1 MRHRQAAAVSIA
13 VLLALVGVAAASA
26 SAASSAFTLT
36 SSAFKAG
43 ARIPARF
50 TCDGA
55 NAIVPLRWTGAP
67 KGTEASPS
75 SSTIP
80 MPRAETSSIASRG
93 ASPARLRASPGAL
106 PVEGANGAGRPGWT
120 GPCPPSGTHRYV
132 FRLYALKSKLPLK
145 AGADRAAFEAALKGR
160 VLGIAKLIGRYS
172 RG

>member
-1 MRHRQAAAVSIA
+1 MRHRQAAAVSILVVLA
-13 VLLALVGVAAASA
+13 VVGVAAASA

-36 SSAFKAG
+36 SSAFKPG

-67 KGTEASPS
+67 KGTRSYALIVDDPDAPS
-75 SSTIP
+75 GNFLHRLAWGIAATAKSLP
-80 MPRAETSSIASRG
+80 GRA
-93 ASPARLRASPGAL
+93 

-160 VLGIAKLIGRYS
+160 VLGNAKLIGRYS